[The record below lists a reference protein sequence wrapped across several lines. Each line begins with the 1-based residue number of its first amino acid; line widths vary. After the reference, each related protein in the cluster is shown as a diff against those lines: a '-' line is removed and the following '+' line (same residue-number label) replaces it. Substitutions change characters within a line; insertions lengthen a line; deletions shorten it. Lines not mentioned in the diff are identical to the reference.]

1 MYATSPPMC
10 KNRRKNEP
18 VRFAYIRLLTDNSC
32 MRIVPHV
39 KTSEK
44 TNRFASPVS
53 RFTPA
58 RYYHTIFPPSIYSF
72 TSRIQ
77 SKTMQDNIEIPLA

>member
-32 MRIVPHV
+32 MQIVPPCKKQAKNEPV
-39 KTSEK
+39 
-44 TNRFASPVS
+44 RFAC
-53 RFTPA
+53 
-58 RYYHTIFPPSIYSF
+58 FPLYACPMLPHNISIPDLRLYKPN
-72 TSRIQ
+72 TG
-77 SKTMQDNIEIPLA
+77 